1 VIHDVS
7 HFGLDGTL
15 KPCSDTKSSPW
26 ARSWVDQRSR
36 DLLWGHPDFM
46 TTPRT
51 DGQWVA
57 FGHVIQD
64 EPVMAEGRIAL
75 DTGAYATGVLTAAVL
90 GDGPPRFVT
99 A

>member
-1 VIHDVS
+1 MRHGRADLYNLS
-7 HFGLDGTL
+7 YF
-15 KPCSDTKSSPW
+15 
-26 ARSWVDQRSR
+26 SR
-36 DLLWGHPDFM
+36 
-46 TTPRT
+46 
-51 DGQWVA
+51 QWVA
-57 FGHVIQD
+57 FGHVIQE